1 MPIEVLMPALS
12 PTMEEG
18 TLASWLVKEGD
29 TVKSGDV
36 IAEIETDKAT
46 MEVEAVDEGVMGKI
60 LVAEGTEGVAVN
72 APIALLL
79 EEGEDESA
87 LKGYEADGADA
98 GSSAKTEN
106 SNPPSAAPAQ
116 GRGDTSPASGGGKK
130 DEASTSSP
138 VHGGG
143 GREAAGGGS
152 GEAAAAKAP
161 PAGEDE
167 SGNRIKASPLAR
179 RLAADAGISLED
191 LDGSGPHGRIVKRD
205 VEAAKKDGVSKP
217 AKQSDHAGAGVSP
230 STQPAEAAPKPQ
242 IDDAEPLAR
251 YGIDAARYEIKKAD
265 GIQKISAKRL
275 TESFRDVPHFPL
287 TVDCRLDALLKFRK
301 QVNEKAP
308 EGVKVSVN
316 DILIKASGLALKRVP
331 EANTSWI
338 EDGRV
343 AWHKHADVS
352 VAVAIE
358 GGLITPIIT
367 DADQKGLAQIS
378 GEMKDLATRARDRK
392 LKPEEYQGGTFS
404 LSNLGMFGIKSFAS
418 ILNPPQGMILSV
430 GAGEERPVIT
440 DGALAKATV
449 MTVTLTCDHRVVD
462 GAAGARWIAAF
473 KGFIEDPM
481 TMLM

>member
-18 TLASWLVKEGD
+18 TLSSWLIKEGD

-46 MEVEAVDEGVMGKI
+46 MEVEAVDEGVVGKI
-60 LVAEGTEGVAVN
+60 LVEAGSEGVKVN

-79 EEGEDESA
+79 EDGEDDSA
-87 LKGYEADGADA
+87 LEGFEAGGDTPPRQTTSDSDPGQGEAEKA
-98 GSSAKTEN
+98 GSS
-106 SNPPSAAPAQ
+106 SSDSPS
-116 GRGDTSPASGGGKK
+116 GESRGGG
-130 DEASTSSP
+130 DEPAT
-138 VHGGG
+138 
-143 GREAAGGGS
+143 
-152 GEAAAAKAP
+152 KAP
-161 PAGEDE
+161 PAPEDK
-167 SGNRIKASPLAR
+167 SGDRIKASPLAR
-179 RLAADAGISLED
+179 RLAADSGLDLADLE
-191 LDGSGPHGRIVKRD
+191 GSGPYGRIVKRD
-205 VEAAKKDGVSKP
+205 VETAKEQGASKSAKP
-217 AKQSDHAGAGVSP
+217 ATGESKAQSAP
-230 STQPAEAAPKPQ
+230 PAKEAARV
-242 IDDAEPLAR
+242 DEAEPLAR
-251 YGIDAARYEIKKAD
+251 YGIEASRYDIKKAD

-275 TESFRDVPHFPL
+275 SESFRDVPHFPL
-287 TVDCRLDALLKFRK
+287 NVDCRLDALLKFRK
-301 QVNEKAP
+301 QVNDKAP

-358 GGLITPIIT
+358 GGLITPIVF

-378 GEMKDLATRARDRK
+378 KEMKDLATRARERK

-404 LSNLGMFGIKSFAS
+404 LSNLGMFGVTSFSS

-430 GAGEERPVIT
+430 GAGEDRPVIT

-462 GAAGARWIAAF
+462 GATGARWLQAF

>member
-18 TLASWLVKEGD
+18 TLSSWLVKEGD
-29 TVKSGDV
+29 AVRAGDV

-60 LVAEGTEGVAVN
+60 LVEAGAEGVKVN
-72 APIALLL
+72 EPIALLL
-79 EEGEDESA
+79 EDGEDEGA
-87 LKGYEADGADA
+87 LKGYEPTGAKAADSAEGGDDDGDGDDDGASQSASQGADEPPGDKEQTQSST
-98 GSSAKTEN
+98 GSS
-106 SNPPSAAPAQ
+106 
-116 GRGDTSPASGGGKK
+116 
-130 DEASTSSP
+130 SSSQ
-138 VHGGG
+138 
-143 GREAAGGGS
+143 S
-152 GEAAAAKAP
+152 GEDEGGDAAATAP
-161 PAGEDE
+161 PAPEDD

-179 RLAADAGISLED
+179 RLAADAGLD
-191 LDGSGPHGRIVKRD
+191 LADIDGTGPHGRIVKRD
-205 VEAAKKDGVSKP
+205 IEAAKDKGVSKP
-217 AKQSDHAGAGVSP
+217 QKQPDHAGAGVSP
-230 STQPAEAAPKPQ
+230 SAAPAEEAPKV
-242 IDDAEPLAR
+242 DEAEPLAR
-251 YGIDAARYEIKKAD
+251 YGIEASRYEIKKAD
-265 GIQKISAKRL
+265 GVQKISAKRL
-275 TESFRDVPHFPL
+275 SESFRDVPHFPL
-287 TVDCRLDALLKFRK
+287 NVDCRLDALLKFRK
-301 QVNEKAP
+301 QVNDKAP

-358 GGLITPIIT
+358 GGLITPIIA

-378 GEMKDLATRARDRK
+378 KEMKDLATRARERK

-404 LSNLGMFGIKSFAS
+404 LSNLGMFGVTSFSS

-462 GAAGARWIAAF
+462 GATGARWLQAF